1 MEKISHLSNNKQIS
15 IFLKQAKRN
24 HRAQMEK
31 IIKVRKISFN
41 LKIQVL
47 FSWTMNNGEK
57 KFKNKRKS
65 RKNYHSKRFINSV
78 LMLSIRNLKEFE
90 VKDIKTNLIIMKIL
104 LLMSSNRISKY
115 KDKVKLPKKKK
126 KDKNLTLQTMLKLKF
141 MRINIFLQKK
151 ATIQVK
157 SKSKYFQ
164 KSKQGEIQKKV
175 KKFQTRKENHLTE
188 NDKDN
193 FFLIIK

>member
-1 MEKISHLSNNKQIS
+1 
-15 IFLKQAKRN
+15 
-24 HRAQMEK
+24 
-31 IIKVRKISFN
+31 
-41 LKIQVL
+41 
-47 FSWTMNNGEK
+47 
-57 KFKNKRKS
+57 
-65 RKNYHSKRFINSV
+65 
-78 LMLSIRNLKEFE
+78 MLSIRNLKEFE

-126 KDKNLTLQTMLKLKF
+126 KDKNLILQTMLKLKF

-157 SKSKYFQ
+157 SKNKYFQ

-175 KKFQTRKENHLTE
+175 KKFQTRKESHLTE